1 MYKMI
6 DGLKNTVKND
16 KPLRAEQRYQ
26 RIEKLETMMTIA
38 NVSDAEKY
46 RRILEAYQ
54 IELDYGTKLGVYQG
68 EISFDNGKKIQAN
81 ILYLGRISLIARN
94 FNQDKYW
101 TWDQKA
107 KAWILLDSS
116 LNSELDKAY
125 AVANKEIAPS
135 LLTLPVSLNIAEK
148 K

>member
-54 IELDYGTKLGVYQG
+54 IELDYGTSLEFIREKFLLIMVRKFKQ
-68 EISFDNGKKIQAN
+68 ISFI
-81 ILYLGRISLIARN
+81 
-94 FNQDKYW
+94 
-101 TWDQKA
+101 
-107 KAWILLDSS
+107 
-116 LNSELDKAY
+116 
-125 AVANKEIAPS
+125 
-135 LLTLPVSLNIAEK
+135 
-148 K
+148 